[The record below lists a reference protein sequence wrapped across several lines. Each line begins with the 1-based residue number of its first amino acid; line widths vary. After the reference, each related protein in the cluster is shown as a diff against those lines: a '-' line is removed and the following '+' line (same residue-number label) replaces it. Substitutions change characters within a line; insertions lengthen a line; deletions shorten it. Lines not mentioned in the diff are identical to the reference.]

1 MVESMVEAKQSWSR
15 HYPLCANLLTSGV
28 SVSTASLCTNP
39 LDVLK
44 VRLQLQQRRCARSHG
59 LVRLFLTRMSR
70 PCVAVQRTPNQQN
83 KINAASFL
91 DVSWCHSRPQ
101 LSGRSCSRKGFLGS
115 GEELRHQL
123 RADSSMGVK
132 LARLMRQPLRSE
144 TSLFPGKDR

>member
-59 LVRLFLTRMSR
+59 LAAAFREVLLQEGLPGFWRGATPSVARGLVYGGKTRSL
-70 PCVAVQRTPNQQN
+70 
-83 KINAASFL
+83 NAA
-91 DVSWCHSRPQ
+91 
-101 LSGRSCSRKGFLGS
+101 
-115 GEELRHQL
+115 
-123 RADSSMGVK
+123 A
-132 LARLMRQPLRSE
+132 APL
-144 TSLFPGKDR
+144 